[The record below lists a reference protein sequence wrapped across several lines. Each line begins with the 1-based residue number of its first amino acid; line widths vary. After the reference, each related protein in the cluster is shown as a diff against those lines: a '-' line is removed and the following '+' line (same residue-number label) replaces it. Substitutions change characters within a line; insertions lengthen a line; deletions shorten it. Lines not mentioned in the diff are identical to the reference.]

1 MESSV
6 VCSWSRYKYASTKW
20 ITKHVQGGIIRQ
32 HSIPNL
38 YGKVKTVFIYRKSK
52 YVTASLIK
60 FINMKCDEEE
70 LLDNK
75 RLI

>member
-6 VCSWSRYKYASTKW
+6 VCSWSRYKYAPQSV
-20 ITKHVQGGIIRQ
+20 ITKHVQDGIIRQ
-32 HSIPNL
+32 
-38 YGKVKTVFIYRKSK
+38 
-52 YVTASLIK
+52 
-60 FINMKCDEEE
+60 CDEEE